1 MMKRFSKYHLPAILY
16 AALIL
21 VLSSLPGLGV
31 PQIKIVALDKVIHFI
46 EYAIFAVLIYRSFS
60 NLSDKLQGRIVVFF
74 SMLFVVLFALFDELY
89 QSYIPGRQS
98 DPFDFSH
105 ELPSDTCQSQRRH
118 FARGM
123 AHQQRVLS
131 PLWCQFYW
139 HDCLPRVHDR
149 LHFVSTSQ

>member
-98 DPFDFSH
+98 DPFDF
-105 ELPSDTCQSQRRH
+105 LFDVLGALLIIIYLAIRRKNIQSSN
-118 FARGM
+118 A
-123 AHQQRVLS
+123 VK
-131 PLWCQFYW
+131 
-139 HDCLPRVHDR
+139 
-149 LHFVSTSQ
+149 